1 MLPLPTS
8 TTPPPTTEPYIL
20 TDASAIRAPGSL
32 TAVALFLQA
41 ALRPATGLEL
51 PLRAQDS
58 TEQDSTEQSSIEL
71 DLDEALADEGYRLVV
86 DAERVSLTGGSAA
99 GVFRGVQTLLQLLPA
114 DINRRA
120 HVPGVRWALAP
131 VRIEDAPRFGWRGAM
146 LDVVRHFLPKHDVLR
161 FIDLMALHKLNTLHL
176 HLTDDQGWRV
186 EILRY
191 PRLTEIGAW
200 RRETQVGADPESPSD
215 GRPHGGFYTQ
225 ADIREIVA
233 YAVARFIT
241 VVPEIETPGHAQAAI
256 AAYPELGVS
265 GEPMEVFTRWGIN
278 PTVLNTEDST
288 VEFFRNILEE
298 VMDLFPAPFI
308 GIGGDECPRE
318 QWQADP
324 RTQERMVELG
334 LKEEADIQSWFI
346 GQLEETI
353 AARGRRVFGWDEIL
367 EGDLS
372 TGAVVASWRGM
383 AGARAAIARGN
394 DVVSCP
400 DDQVYLDYRQSDD
413 PGEPIP
419 VAIPLTVADVYAF
432 APVPEGLTEAQER
445 HVLGGQANIWTEHMD
460 SPRTIDYFAFPR
472 LCAVAEVL
480 WSGPG
485 GPYDDFADRLQEH
498 LPRLDALGV
507 EYRRTAGPLPWQQRP
522 GVPGRPATREE
533 REAHIAE
540 LVANITP

>member
-8 TTPPPTTEPYIL
+8 TTPAPTGNPFLL
-20 TDASAIRAPGSL
+20 TGTTAITAPESL
-32 TAVALFLQA
+32 TAVALLLQA

-51 PLRAQDS
+51 PLR
-58 TEQDSTEQSSIEL
+58 TEGSICLEI
-71 DLDEALADEGYRLVV
+71 DDALAEEGYRLVV
-86 DAERVSLTGGSAA
+86 DADSVRLTGGSAA
-99 GVFRGVQTLLQLLPA
+99 GVFRSVQTLLQLLPA
-114 DINRRA
+114 DIHRRA
-120 HVPGVRWALAP
+120 AVEGASRAVAP
-131 VRIEDAPRFGWRGAM
+131 VTIEDTPRFGWRGAM

-191 PRLTEIGAW
+191 PRLTEVGAW
-200 RRETQVGADPESPSD
+200 RRETQVGADPASPSD
-215 GRPHGGFYTQ
+215 GRPHGGYYTQ

-233 YAVARFIT
+233 YAAARFIT

-278 PTVLNTEDST
+278 PTVLNAEDAT
-288 VEFFRNILEE
+288 VQFFRNVLEE

-308 GIGGDECPRE
+308 GVGGDECPRE
-318 QWQADP
+318 QWKADP
-324 RTQERMVELG
+324 RTQERMAELG

-346 GQLEETI
+346 GRLEETVT
-353 AARGRRVFGWDEIL
+353 ARGRRVFGWDEIL

-372 TGAVVASWRGM
+372 TDAVVASWRGM

-394 DVVSCP
+394 DVVACP
-400 DDQVYLDYRQSDD
+400 DDQVYLDYRQSED

-419 VAIPLTVADVYAF
+419 VAIPLTVSDVYAF
-432 APVPEGLTEAQER
+432 APVPEGLTEAEER

-485 GPYDDFADRLQEH
+485 GAYDDFADRLQDH

-507 EYRRTAGPLPWQQRP
+507 EYRRESGPLPWQQRP
-522 GVPGRPATREE
+522 GVPGRPASREE

-540 LVANITP
+540 LVATITS